1 MICRPRRWIC
11 PLRPQLL
18 PEGEVAG
25 NQADSWD
32 NIDDANVLKDPE
44 AQVIGGAEDNE
55 EASAMD
61 ESSTQVPVGKPEPPQ
76 PTQGREG
83 EPRPHS
89 HCP

>member
-18 PEGEVAG
+18 PEGEIAG
-25 NQADSWD
+25 DQAESWD

-44 AQVIGGAEDNE
+44 AQVIGAAEDNE

-61 ESSTQVPVGKPEPPQ
+61 ESSTQVPAGKPEPP
-76 PTQGREG
+76 
-83 EPRPHS
+83 
-89 HCP
+89 